1 MEKKDYL
8 SLASKY
14 SSLSDYQER
23 YRKDLLDFINEAFDK
38 HDNVFDYKCP
48 THESWKEKDEDGDD
62 EFDAMYDLPV
72 YLTVWVD
79 DDGGH
84 EVYPYRIRRCIYESG
99 YRSIEVDGWD
109 WTNSKFMEARESN
122 SDIDTLQSI
131 AEFINAVL
139 KQEQEQMEDT
149 EEEVQTAAPISDMEK
164 AIAYVR
170 EKVDM
175 DEVALVRKQMAERR
189 EPLFRVNHALSDAIY
204 DLMEEYGDDHHLPE
218 RWWLDEHD
226 EESVF
231 DKL

>member
-48 THESWKEKDEDGDD
+48 THESWKEKNKDEDD
-62 EFDAMYDLPV
+62 EFDAMDDLPV
-72 YLTVWVD
+72 YLTIWVD

-84 EVYPYRIRRCIYESG
+84 EVYPYRIRQSVGCTG
-99 YRSIEVDGWD
+99 CKNIEVDGYD
-109 WTNSKFMEARESN
+109 WYDCEFVEARESN

-149 EEEVQTAAPISDMEK
+149 EEEVQTAAPMSDMEK

-189 EPLFRVNHALSDAIY
+189 EPLFRVNHTLSDAIY

-218 RWWLDEHD
+218 GWWLNQHD